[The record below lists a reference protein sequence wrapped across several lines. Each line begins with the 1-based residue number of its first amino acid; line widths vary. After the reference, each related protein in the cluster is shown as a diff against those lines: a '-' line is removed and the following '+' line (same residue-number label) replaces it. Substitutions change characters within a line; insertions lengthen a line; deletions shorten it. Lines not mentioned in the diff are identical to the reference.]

1 MDKASLRALIDSTV
15 HVLGSMNENGGN
27 MMIQN
32 GKASYGTSAT
42 PFFSSVEVLQQS
54 VDASQSYLS
63 MSTRM
68 LFELLPDT
76 HLVLNPRSAG
86 RYDFSPDLTRQLR
99 DGSYFLE
106 QEQEQS
112 LGARVRSILSFRKK

>member
-1 MDKASLRALIDSTV
+1 MDKASLRVLLDSTV
-15 HVLGSMNENGGN
+15 HVLGSMNDNGSN

-42 PFFSSVEVLQQS
+42 PFFSSVEILQQS

-63 MSTRM
+63 MPART

-76 HLVLNPRSAG
+76 HFVLNPRSAG
-86 RYDFSPDLTRQLR
+86 RHDFSPELTKQLR
-99 DGSYFLE
+99 DGNYFL
-106 QEQEQS
+106 EQEQS